1 MSEPSVRQS
10 KTIKSNFIKT
20 TSHILEE
27 KKNLF
32 ILECDAIEDNT
43 CRKVAHGFAGLTLK
57 RAKEF
62 EKEAIEDNDKFM
74 LATLQPI
81 LNFYKFYSVKTAKKK
96 KKRKVIDTYL
106 SDLNVM
112 IDVEILMSSIIE
124 SVVENSYNCEF
135 IMITEFRIRKGV
147 KDDNCIND
155 DQINNKLKDNSYIK
169 DDISYEPHDSITDIG
184 ARYDKNQYTYWIF
197 KEYYGYDIDYAN
209 VKMMLGL
216 IENLEPNLETISQIP
231 VEFN

>member
-43 CRKVAHGFAGLTLK
+43 CRKVAYGFSGLTLK

-62 EKEAIEDNDKFM
+62 EQEAIEDNDKFL

-96 KKRKVIDTYL
+96 KKKKVIDIYL
-106 SDLNVM
+106 STLNAM
-112 IDVEILMSSIIE
+112 IDVERLMSSMIE
-124 SVVENSYNCEF
+124 IVVEKSYNCEF
-135 IMITEFRIRKGV
+135 ILITEFRIRKGV

-155 DQINNKLKDNSYIK
+155 DQINNKLKDNNYI
-169 DDISYEPHDSITDIG
+169 DDNLNYKPHDSTTDIG
-184 ARYDKNQYTYWIF
+184 VRNDRSQYTYQIF

-216 IENLEPNLETISQIP
+216 IENLEPNLETTS
-231 VEFN
+231 